1 MTYKSFV
8 ASAPAYLAY
17 LVSKLLHP
25 DNPSHAPVDFH
36 QGPAFSSLA
45 ETFSHR
51 LLLCE
56 EEEDILLVNATGMG
70 SLHLSDV
77 ADTSVYPIRG
87 QTVLVSAPSF
97 KETPVCVMSLQYD
110 EPTYVIPRGA
120 SGLVILGG
128 TFEHDDS
135 HRGIRQDATERILRN
150 CLAICP
156 QLLAHLPD
164 YEEVIR
170 QDPEAWRRLDV
181 VKVNVGIRP
190 ARKGETRVE
199 LDAIKDSRGHL
210 RPVLHAY
217 GAGKA
222 GYQSSVGIAQEAA
235 DWADRHFEQ

>member
-8 ASAPAYLAY
+8 ASAPAYLDY

-25 DNPSHAPVDFH
+25 SDDSHVPVKFH
-36 QGPAFSSLA
+36 QNTALSSLA
-45 ETFSHR
+45 EAFVHP
-51 LLLCE
+51 LLSSV
-56 EEEDILLVNATGMG
+56 EEEDALLVNATGMG
-70 SLHLSDV
+70 SLYLSDV

-87 QTVLVSAPSF
+87 QTVLVSSPSF

-128 TFEHDDS
+128 TFEHDDL
-135 HRGIRQDATERILRN
+135 HRGIRQDATERILKN
-150 CLAICP
+150 CLSICP

-164 YEEVIR
+164 YEKVI
-170 QDPEAWRRLDV
+170 QEDPDAWRRLDV

-199 LDAIKDSRGHL
+199 LDAIKDSRGQL

-235 DWADRHFEQ
+235 DWADRHFGR